1 MKKVN
6 IIGDCHAA
14 RILEHWNPKTCPVD
28 LKVWG
33 KAGFKAY
40 DLNIKELHEYDEP
53 SSGIESFNDNI
64 LQTFRKHE
72 DTILNFQ
79 NIKNG
84 ELIMPWAGYVD
95 IRQFLPKYKNAD
107 LIVKKYVEEFINFYD
122 KSVIRFI
129 EPLPQFTEM
138 LLKYE
143 GIHPSYSYE
152 ERLEQNRIFIDSLRK
167 YSEEYGLQKPI
178 SQEEIYK
185 AVGVQEFTT
194 DLTPQ
199 NGSHPVDAL
208 TPNYMNK
215 IYNLF
220 IEESV
225 NTLDD
230 PYIF

>member
-6 IIGDCHAA
+6 LIGDCHTA
-14 RILEHWNPKTCPVD
+14 RILEHWNPETSPVD

-40 DLNIKELHEYDEP
+40 NLDIKELYEYDEP
-53 SSGIESFNDNI
+53 SSGIESFNEN
-64 LQTFRKHE
+64 TKKFFKTNE
-72 DTILNFQ
+72 ETILNFQ
-79 NIKNG
+79 SIKNG
-84 ELIMPWAGYVD
+84 ELIMPWVGYID
-95 IRQFLPKYKNAD
+95 IRQFLPKYKNAEI
-107 LIVKKYVEEFINFYD
+107 IVKEYMEKFISFYD

-152 ERLEQNRIFIDSLRK
+152 ERLEQNKIFIESLRK

-178 SQEEIYK
+178 SQDDIYK

-199 NGSHPVDAL
+199 NTSHPVDAL
-208 TPNYMNK
+208 TSDHMNK

-225 NTLDD
+225 NTLDNL
-230 PYIF
+230 